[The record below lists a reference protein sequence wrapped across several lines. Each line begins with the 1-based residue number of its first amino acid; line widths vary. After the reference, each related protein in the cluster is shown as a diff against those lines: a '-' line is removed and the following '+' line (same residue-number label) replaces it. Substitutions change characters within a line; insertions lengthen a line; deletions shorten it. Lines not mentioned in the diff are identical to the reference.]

1 MHGMKDHEL
10 EAYIVFTEPLEVK
23 RVQRALDAF
32 NGLTHE
38 LYPSETPDFIRAAR
52 LSGDQDAKTVLDA
65 LRTRLMGNQLRWLEI
80 GLRGYGI
87 IKGKREYKP
96 WRRNAYLSLELLES
110 LERLE
115 PEVRYHA
122 PS

>member
-1 MHGMKDHEL
+1 MRGMKDHEL
-10 EAYIVFTEPLEVK
+10 EAYIVFTQPLEIG
-23 RVQRALDAF
+23 RVRDALEAF
-32 NGLTHE
+32 NELTHE

-65 LRTRLMGNQLRWLEI
+65 LRERLTGKELRWLEI

-96 WRRNAYLSLELLES
+96 WRRNAYLSLELLER

>member
-1 MHGMKDHEL
+1 MNDCEL
-10 EAYIVFTEPLEVK
+10 EAYIVFAEPLELE
-23 RVQRALDAF
+23 RAEAVLDEF
-32 NGLTHE
+32 GDLRRE
-38 LYPSETPDFIRAAR
+38 FYPAETPALIRAAR
-52 LSGDQDAKTVLDA
+52 LSGDADAKTVLNA
-65 LRTRLMGNQLRWLEI
+65 LRLKLTGSELRWLEI
-80 GLRGYGI
+80 GLRGYGL

-96 WRRNAYLSLELLES
+96 WRRNAYLNLEAFER

>member
-10 EAYIVFTEPLEVK
+10 EAYIVFTEPLEVERAQ
-23 RVQRALDAF
+23 RVLEAF
-32 NGLTHE
+32 NQLTHE
-38 LYPSETPDFIRAAR
+38 LYPSETPAFIRAAR

-65 LRTRLMGNQLRWLEI
+65 LRAQLTGSQLRWLEI

-96 WRRNAYLSLELLES
+96 WRRNAYLSLESLEA

-115 PEVRYHA
+115 PEVHYHA